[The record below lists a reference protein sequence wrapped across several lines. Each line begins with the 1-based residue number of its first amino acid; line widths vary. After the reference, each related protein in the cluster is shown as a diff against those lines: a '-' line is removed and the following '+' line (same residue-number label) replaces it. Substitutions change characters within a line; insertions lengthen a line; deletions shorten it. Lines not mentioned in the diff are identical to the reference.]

1 MPLAHLIASLD
12 AIQLPIFTF
21 IPWSILISTSETKL
35 VVLHM
40 FIDFWTQ
47 PHHSPSSSLSNFQSQ
62 PSIECF
68 DITPPAPYRILITC
82 YKQCKRKEHI
92 IEHMRTSHHSVHD
105 PTCGVCNKHCK
116 SFESLREHIAGPLA
130 KVNCSSIF
138 VERGCI
144 LCLKICSSV
153 DSLNEHKEMCHL
165 TTPQPIE
172 SMEMHHSEDDM
183 DNIRGQEVVA
193 IDCEMVE
200 GDLSQELCAR
210 VCLVDEDGKI
220 IFHTYVLPQTPV
232 VDYSPIRER
241 IQQILYS
248 VEPIR
253 RVLVGHNLDKHL
265 HCLKISYPD
274 RLLRDTATYRPLMK
288 TNFVSHSL
296 KYLTKTYLGYD
307 IQVGFHDPYQDA
319 VSAMWLYKRMCSQ
332 DHPMVWVSISPGQLF
347 IGCSNPWKSMAHE
360 RMTIK
365 ELLAI
370 SRADYECWCLD

>member
-1 MPLAHLIASLD
+1 
-12 AIQLPIFTF
+12 
-21 IPWSILISTSETKL
+21 
-35 VVLHM
+35 
-40 FIDFWTQ
+40 
-47 PHHSPSSSLSNFQSQ
+47 
-62 PSIECF
+62 
-68 DITPPAPYRILITC
+68 
-82 YKQCKRKEHI
+82 
-92 IEHMRTSHHSVHD
+92 MRTSHHSVHD

-116 SFESLREHIAGPLA
+116 SFESLREHIASPLA

-138 VERGCI
+138 AERGCI

-172 SMEMHHSEDDM
+172 SVEMHHSEDDM

-210 VCLVDEDGKI
+210 VCLVDEDEKI
-220 IFHTYVLPQTPV
+220 TFHTYALPQTPV
-232 VDYSPIRER
+232 VDYR
-241 IQQILYS
+241 
-248 VEPIR
+248 
-253 RVLVGHNLDKHL
+253 
-265 HCLKISYPD
+265 
-274 RLLRDTATYRPLMK
+274 
-288 TNFVSHSL
+288 
-296 KYLTKTYLGYD
+296 YD

-319 VSAMWLYKRMCSQ
+319 VSAMRLYKRMCSQ

-360 RMTIK
+360 RMTIE